1 MKGHRI
7 LSFFL
12 CLAAL
17 SVFGGQDS
25 WDKDLGKPA
34 PALMPAAWLGT
45 PVSLDHVRGNT
56 VIIAFWNADVAC

>member
-1 MKGHRI
+1 MKAHGW
-7 LSFFL
+7 LPFFL
-12 CLAAL
+12 CVAAL
-17 SVFGGQDS
+17 SVAAGQDS

-34 PALMPAAWLGT
+34 PALVPSGWLGT